1 MQTPPPNRHS
11 ERAAYRRVIPRRF
24 VDLALVT
31 QNRGFEPMDLE
42 ITVFILYNKKEKSK
56 RIHIVRWEACLRK
69 TERAAIRRYGQPAR
83 TAPAYTPEQQRRRNG
98 LRCAALF
105 LRLRTAPR
113 TGLRPRAGW
122 LRLRAGAPT
131 RRAAFGSRA
140 ARAAGGRLRAGS
152 AIRNIERIPQD
163 RRTVG
168 RRASAAGPAVVAV
181 SIKSRTESE
190 QNTASL
196 WSDAKTSD
204 TGRTT
209 PSCPLAFRQGW
220 TQRPAA
226 LNCRKAA
233 SANKRTC
240 LGGSSGN

>member
-1 MQTPPPNRHS
+1 MKLSEAVKSHIEICRPLRQTDSPNAPRTVAS
-11 ERAAYRRVIPRRF
+11 SPRRL

-31 QNRGFEPMDLE
+31 QNRGFDPMDLE

-131 RRAAFGSRA
+131 RRAAFGS
-140 ARAAGGRLRAGS
+140 L
-152 AIRNIERIPQD
+152 
-163 RRTVG
+163 RRTG
-168 RRASAAGPAVVAV
+168 GGGPARRVRPIP
-181 SIKSRTESE
+181 SPRGKR
-190 QNTASL
+190 
-196 WSDAKTSD
+196 
-204 TGRTT
+204 RTT
-209 PSCPLAFRQGW
+209 PKICVGD
-220 TQRPAA
+220 TMM
-226 LNCRKAA
+226 CDK
-233 SANKRTC
+233 KRIKR
-240 LGGSSGN
+240 